1 MTSDKLPLF
10 ISNKKQTLLIPGPA
24 GQQEVLIS
32 APAEMSRSITCVIC
46 HPHPVQG
53 GTMHNKVVYTLASTM
68 EVLNIKT
75 VRFNFR
81 GVQKSEGEFA
91 HGVGEWE
98 DLIAVVDWVK
108 KQCPEDDIWLAGF
121 SFGAYIAIKGNQ
133 RCDAKCLVA
142 VAPPAGHPYFK
153 GLPQI
158 TCPWILV
165 QGEQDEVV
173 EAKTVLDW
181 GRQQHPAPQLLIM
194 PEAGHFFHG
203 QLVVLKEKL
212 VSFLKLME

>member
-1 MTSDKLPLF
+1 MTP
-10 ISNKKQTLLIPGPA
+10 KKQTLLISGPS
-24 GQQEVLIS
+24 GDLELLIS
-32 APAEMSRSITCVIC
+32 SPESLRAITCVIC

-81 GVQKSEGEFA
+81 GVQKSDGAFDHGMGELD
-91 HGVGEWE
+91 

-108 KQCPEDDIWLAGF
+108 AQCPNDDIWLAGF
-121 SFGAYIAIKGNQ
+121 SFGAYIAIKGSQICN
-133 RCDAKCLVA
+133 AKRLIA
-142 VAPPAGHPYFK
+142 VAPPVGHMYFND
-153 GLPQI
+153 LPQI

-173 EAKTVLDW
+173 DANKVLDW
-181 GRQQHPAPQLLIM
+181 GRAQVPAPQLIVM
-194 PEAGHFFHG
+194 SESGHFFHS
-203 QLVVLKEKL
+203 QLVVLKDHL
-212 VSFLKLME
+212 LSALASA